1 MIEKRLIT
9 IEKIFLRNEM
19 ENMDVN
25 EKKKKVMTY
34 FIEATEDLMKEDDI
48 DKISIRKIAKRA
60 GYNSATLYYYF
71 EDLEHLIL
79 FASIR
84 YLREYTS
91 ALARNIKK
99 EMTTLEKYRTV
110 YETFNYYAFRS
121 PIIFHNMFF
130 GKYSPKLLNVIK
142 EYYSIFPDDLEGHDE
157 LLRSLLTQG
166 DMYSRDKQIIDQLV
180 REGTMDEKKSDIT
193 LKIIISVHEA
203 YLYEAM
209 IQGDNLDLEAHAKA
223 FLEIFDYLLE
233 SAK

>member
-1 MIEKRLIT
+1 MG
-9 IEKIFLRNEM
+9 
-19 ENMDVN
+19 VN
-25 EKKKKVMTY
+25 EKKKKVMTC

-60 GYNSATLYYYF
+60 GYNSATIYYYF

-91 ALARNIKK
+91 TLAKNIKK

-130 GKYSPKLLNVIK
+130 GKYSPMLLEVIK
-142 EYYSIFPDDLEGHDE
+142 EYYDIFPDDLEGHDE
-157 LLRSLLTQG
+157 LLRGLLTQG
-166 DMYSRDKQIIDQLV
+166 NMYSRDKQIVDQLV
-180 REGTMDEKKSDIT
+180 SEGIIDEEKSDIT
-193 LKIIISVHEA
+193 LKIIISVHES
-203 YLYEAM
+203 YVYEAM
-209 IQGDNLDLEAHAKA
+209 IQLDKLDLEAHEKA
-223 FLEIFDYLLE
+223 FLEIFDYVLDN
-233 SAK
+233 AK

>member
-1 MIEKRLIT
+1 MG
-9 IEKIFLRNEM
+9 
-19 ENMDVN
+19 VN
-25 EKKKKVMTY
+25 EKKKKVMTC

-60 GYNSATLYYYF
+60 GYNSATIYYYF

-91 ALARNIKK
+91 ALAKNIKK

-130 GKYSPKLLNVIK
+130 GKYSPMLLEVIK
-142 EYYSIFPDDLEGHDE
+142 EYYDIFPDDLEGHDE
-157 LLRSLLTQG
+157 LLRGLLTQG
-166 DMYSRDKQIIDQLV
+166 NMYYRDKQIVDQLV
-180 REGTMDEKKSDIT
+180 SEGIIDEGKSDIT
-193 LKIIISVHEA
+193 LKIIISIHES
-203 YLYEAM
+203 YVYEAM
-209 IQGDNLDLEAHAKA
+209 IQLDKLDLEAHEKA
-223 FLEIFDYLLE
+223 FLEIFDYVLDN
-233 SAK
+233 AK

>member
-1 MIEKRLIT
+1 
-9 IEKIFLRNEM
+9 M
-19 ENMDVN
+19 EVN
-25 EKKKKVMTY
+25 EKKKKVMTC

-60 GYNSATLYYYF
+60 GYNSATIYYYF

-91 ALARNIKK
+91 ALAKNIKK

-130 GKYSPKLLNVIK
+130 GKYSPMLLEVIK
-142 EYYSIFPDDLEGHDE
+142 EYYDIFPDDLEGHDE
-157 LLRSLLTQG
+157 LLRGLLTQG
-166 DMYSRDKQIIDQLV
+166 NMYSRDKQIVYQLV
-180 REGTMDEKKSDIT
+180 SEGIIDEGKSDIT
-193 LKIIISVHEA
+193 LKIIISVHES
-203 YLYEAM
+203 YVYEAM
-209 IQGDNLDLEAHAKA
+209 IQLDKLDLEAHEKA
-223 FLEIFDYLLE
+223 FLEIFDYVLDN
-233 SAK
+233 AK

>member
-1 MIEKRLIT
+1 MG
-9 IEKIFLRNEM
+9 
-19 ENMDVN
+19 VN
-25 EKKKKVMTY
+25 EKQTKVMTC

-60 GYNSATLYYYF
+60 GYNSATIYYYF

-91 ALARNIKK
+91 ALAKNIKK

-130 GKYSPKLLNVIK
+130 GKYSPMLLEVIK
-142 EYYSIFPDDLEGHDE
+142 EYYDIFPDDLEGHDE
-157 LLRSLLTQG
+157 LLRGLLTQG
-166 DMYSRDKQIIDQLV
+166 NMYSRDKQIVYQLV
-180 REGTMDEKKSDIT
+180 SEGIIDEGKSDIT
-193 LKIIISVHEA
+193 LKIIISVHES
-203 YLYEAM
+203 YVYEAM
-209 IQGDNLDLEAHAKA
+209 IQLDKLDLEAHEKA
-223 FLEIFDYLLE
+223 FLEIFDYVLDN
-233 SAK
+233 AK